1 MALIRN
7 HPSASLGE
15 IRPWKIKVQIV
26 RTSKGNKKE
35 SDNSIDLVLLDS
47 SETRIHTT
55 IDEALSRWIMNISGD
70 NINNPNDGETEIDI
84 SKDLLITESKDP
96 IKTLL
101 KEVYG
106 EYFAKSYNPD
116 FCHDS
121 AILCHRDDD
130 VDQINDYMLS
140 LLPGEEKECLSTDSI
155 SPSPNDDMF
164 VPLEVL
170 NSIKVPGLP
179 DFKLRLKVGA
189 PVMLLRDLDPSRGN
203 KHGKKIWIPR
213 IASYPTET
221 NFPLQM
227 RRTQYPLKLAF
238 AMTIDESQ
246 VHTLSK
252 VGLYLPRQVFSHG
265 RQMFVAISKV
275 KSRAGLKVLIT
286 DKDGNPQ
293 EEAKNYPFTLAF
305 AMTIDQSRGQ
315 TFSKVGLY
323 LPKQVFFP
331 GQRYLAISKV
341 KAGTGL
347 TQFLIAEEAEKSQV
361 EAENVVLK
369 KLFWNV

>member
-189 PVMLLRDLDPSRGN
+189 PVMLLRDLDPSRGFFTGTRLQITRLCGFVLEAMIIAGN

-293 EEAKNYPFTLAF
+293 EEAKN
-305 AMTIDQSRGQ
+305 
-315 TFSKVGLY
+315 V
-323 LPKQVFFP
+323 VF
-331 GQRYLAISKV
+331 K
-341 KAGTGL
+341 
-347 TQFLIAEEAEKSQV
+347 E
-361 EAENVVLK
+361 
-369 KLFWNV
+369 LFQNI